1 MELRNFKK
9 EDAPIIAG
17 WIQTEEELYK
27 WSADSFNKF
36 PLTGDDI
43 IENYMPRI
51 ENGRFYPLTAID
63 ADGDVVGH
71 LIIRYPREE
80 DESAVRFCFV
90 IINPAARG
98 NGLGKELIRLAI
110 EYAKE
115 QLNAARIELAVF
127 ENNESARRCYEA
139 AGFTAY
145 AESEYKMP
153 IGTWNCMDMELH
165 IGGTR

>member
-1 MELRNFKK
+1 MKLRNFQK

-17 WIQTEEELYK
+17 WIRSEEELYK
-27 WSADSFNKF
+27 WSADSFSKY

-43 IENYMPRI
+43 IENYTPRI

-63 ADGDVVGH
+63 ASGDIVGH

-80 DESAVRFCFV
+80 DVRFCFV
-90 IINPAARG
+90 IVNPTARG

-115 QLNAARIELAVF
+115 HLNAARIELAVF

-139 AGFTAY
+139 VGFTESAK
-145 AESEYKMP
+145 SEYKMS
-153 IGTWNCMDMELH
+153 IGTWNCTDMELH
-165 IGGTR
+165 CI

>member
-1 MELRNFKK
+1 MIGKSLGLIEKKQNREDLKQMKLRNFKK

-17 WIQTEEELYK
+17 WIRSEEELYK
-27 WSADSFNKF
+27 WSADSFGKY

-43 IENYMPRI
+43 IENYTPRI

-63 ADGDVVGH
+63 ANGDVIGH
-71 LIIRYPREE
+71 LII
-80 DESAVRFCFV
+80 
-90 IINPAARG
+90 
-98 NGLGKELIRLAI
+98 
-110 EYAKE
+110 
-115 QLNAARIELAVF
+115 
-127 ENNESARRCYEA
+127 RCYEA

-153 IGTWNCMDMELH
+153 IGTWNCTDMELH

>member
-1 MELRNFKK
+1 MKLRNFKK

-17 WIQTEEELYK
+17 WIRSEEELYK
-27 WSADSFNKF
+27 WSADSFSKY

-43 IENYMPRI
+43 IENYTHRI

-63 ADGDVVGH
+63 ANGDVIGH

-80 DESAVRFCFV
+80 DESSVRFCFV
-90 IINPAARG
+90 ILNPAARG

-115 QLNAARIELAVF
+115 YLHAAKIELAVF
-127 ENNESARRCYEA
+127 ENNESARRCYGA
-139 AGFTAY
+139 VGFTAY
-145 AESEYKMP
+145 AESEYEMP
-153 IGTWNCMDMELH
+153 IGTWNCTEMELH

>member
-1 MELRNFKK
+1 MIGKSLGLIEKKQNREDLKQMKLRNFKK

-17 WIQTEEELYK
+17 WIRSEEELYK
-27 WSADSFNKF
+27 WSADSFGKY

-71 LIIRYPREE
+71 LIIR
-80 DESAVRFCFV
+80 
-90 IINPAARG
+90 
-98 NGLGKELIRLAI
+98 
-110 EYAKE
+110 
-115 QLNAARIELAVF
+115 
-127 ENNESARRCYEA
+127 CYEA

-145 AESEYKMP
+145 AESEYKML
-153 IGTWNCMDMELH
+153 IGTWNCTDMELH

>member
-1 MELRNFKK
+1 MIGKSLGLIEKKQNREDLKQMKLRNFKK

-17 WIQTEEELYK
+17 WIRSEEELYK
-27 WSADSFNKF
+27 WSADSFGKY

-63 ADGDVVGH
+63 ANGDVIGH
-71 LIIRYPREE
+71 LII
-80 DESAVRFCFV
+80 
-90 IINPAARG
+90 
-98 NGLGKELIRLAI
+98 
-110 EYAKE
+110 
-115 QLNAARIELAVF
+115 
-127 ENNESARRCYEA
+127 RCYEA

-145 AESEYKMP
+145 AKSEYKMP
-153 IGTWNCMDMELH
+153 IGTWNCTDMELH

>member
-1 MELRNFKK
+1 MIGKSLGLIEKKQNREGLRQMELRNFKK

-63 ADGDVVGH
+63 VNGDVIGH
-71 LIIRYPREE
+71 
-80 DESAVRFCFV
+80 
-90 IINPAARG
+90 
-98 NGLGKELIRLAI
+98 
-110 EYAKE
+110 
-115 QLNAARIELAVF
+115 LNAARIELAVF

-153 IGTWNCMDMELH
+153 IGTWNCTDMELH

>member
-1 MELRNFKK
+1 MILRSFKK
-9 EDAPIIAG
+9 EDAPIISG
-17 WIQTEEELYK
+17 WLRSEEELYK
-27 WSADSFNKF
+27 WSADNFGKY

-43 IENYMPRI
+43 IENYTPRI

-63 ADGDVVGH
+63 ANGDV
-71 LIIRYPREE
+71 IIRYPRKE
-80 DESAVRFCFV
+80 DESSVRFCFV
-90 IINPAARG
+90 ILNPATRG

-115 QLNAARIELAVF
+115 HLHAARIELAVF

-139 AGFTAY
+139 TGFTEY
-145 AESEYKMP
+145 AKSEYKMP
-153 IGTWNCMDMELH
+153 IGTWNCTDMELH